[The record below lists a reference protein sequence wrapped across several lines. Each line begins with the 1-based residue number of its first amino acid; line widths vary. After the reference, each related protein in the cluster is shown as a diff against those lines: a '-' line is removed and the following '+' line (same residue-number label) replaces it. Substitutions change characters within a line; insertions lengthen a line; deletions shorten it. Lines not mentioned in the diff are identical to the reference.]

1 MTRSGLILR
10 SATYYWRTNL
20 AVVLGVGTAVAV
32 LAGALLVGDSVRG
45 SLRDIAVARLG
56 RTDQVLAATGYFP
69 DGLADRVRTALPDA
83 RTAPLVVANGFVSH
97 EASGRRA
104 GGVLVYGVDERFWR
118 FHGLSPPGDVMV
130 SPALARELAVS
141 PGDVLLTRLQ
151 KPSAIPIESLF
162 GRKDDVGR
170 TLRLT
175 VAGVLG
181 RDQLGEFALRPQQS
195 EVRAVFAPLQRVQ
208 RDLGVEGRAN
218 TVLFAGGDQSA
229 VGAGVRTALTL
240 DDLDARISLHAD
252 PPALAVE
259 SGMGVLSSA
268 LESAARAAAQ
278 EMDLTPIPV
287 FTYLANTL
295 GKGDR
300 QVPYSL
306 IAATDLTQLPNSAG
320 QPAHDAIV
328 LNEWAARE
336 LDATPGDRIRV
347 EYYLWDAERGLTTH
361 DAAFTLDRVVPI
373 AGLAAD
379 RRLAP
384 DYPGITSAGNLAD
397 WDPPFPVDLSR
408 VRPEDEKYWD
418 EYRTTPKAFIPFESG
433 RALWE
438 TRYGGATSIRVALP
452 PGADATPLA
461 DRWRN
466 GILQRLSTQSMG
478 LTVTPVRRLALEA
491 SEGATDF
498 GEYFT
503 YFSFFLVVSA
513 LLLAV
518 LFFRLGVE
526 QRLRQIGILR
536 AAGFPIAQ
544 VRRLL
549 LAEALI
555 LSIAGGIVGAAGAVG
570 YARLIVYGLK
580 TWWIGAVG
588 TTLLDLHVSW
598 ISIAAGVGGGIV
610 AAVLC
615 VVLSLRAVA
624 RLSPRALMTAQ
635 AIDAG
640 SSGDVRRAR
649 RSRFIAVALGV
660 TGLVMLAA
668 GVFYPAAQ
676 AGLFFAAAAALLVA
690 AMFLF
695 SAWVRARDARL
706 VAGRGTAAVAR
717 LGFRSAAHRP
727 SRSVMSAALIAS
739 AAFVVVSVDAF
750 RHGAVQPG
758 GDIHAGTGGY
768 ALLATTELPLL
779 RDPDDAAGRDAL
791 SVNEP
796 DLAGARFT
804 SFRVMPGDNASCLN
818 LYRPTRPTIIAPEPG
833 FLESDRFSFASS
845 LAETDEERAN
855 PWLLLKRPSDAGT
868 VPAIADAT
876 SLQYVL
882 HLGVGDVMAIDTGGP
897 RPLQIRFVAALSDS
911 VLQGEV
917 IVSEDEFT
925 KLFPAQQG
933 YRFFLV
939 DGPPAQTASEAD
951 ALAGSLERALTAF
964 GFDAVSTSERLE
976 SFHQVENTYLSTFQ
990 ALGGLGLLLGTIG
1003 LSAIMFRNVLERRRE
1018 LALLRAVG
1026 FDAGRVRVLILAEA
1040 LLLLSAGLAAGVGCA
1055 VLAVAP
1061 AWLGRHGSLPGA
1073 GLALLL
1079 LSVAVAG
1086 LISSF
1091 IATRAA
1097 LGGNLLAALR
1107 AE

>member
-1 MTRSGLILR
+1 MTRSRLILR

-56 RTDQVLAATGYFP
+56 RTDQVLAATGFFP

-83 RTAPLVVANGFVSH
+83 RTAPLVVANGFVTH
-97 EASGRRA
+97 EPSGRRA

-118 FHGLSPPGDVMV
+118 FHGLNPPGDVMV
-130 SPALARELAVS
+130 SPALARELAVT

-170 TLRLT
+170 TLRLS
-175 VAGVLG
+175 VGGVLG

-208 RDLGVEGRAN
+208 RDLGVDGRAN
-218 TVLFAGGDQSA
+218 TVLIAGGDESA

-240 DDLDARISLHAD
+240 DDLDARVSLHAD
-252 PPALAVE
+252 PRALAVE
-259 SGMGVLSSA
+259 SGMGVLSGA
-268 LESAARAAAQ
+268 LEAAARAAAQ

-287 FTYLANTL
+287 FAYLANTL
-295 GKGDR
+295 RTGDR

-306 IAATDLTQLPNSAG
+306 IAATDLAQLPNGPG

-336 LDATPGDRIRV
+336 LGATPGDRITV

-361 DAAFTLDRVVPI
+361 DQAFTLDRVVPI

-384 DYPGITSAGNLAD
+384 EYPGITSADSLAD
-397 WDPPFPVDLSR
+397 WDPPFPIDLSR
-408 VRPEDEKYWD
+408 VRPEDETYWD
-418 EYRTTPKAFIPFESG
+418 EHRTTPKAFIPFESG

-438 TRYGGATSIRVALP
+438 TRYGGATSIRIALP
-452 PGADATPLA
+452 PGADAAAVA
-461 DRWRN
+461 DRWRR

-478 LTVTPVRRLALEA
+478 LTVTPVRRRALEA

-503 YFSFFLVVSA
+503 YFSFFLVASA

-536 AAGFPIAQ
+536 AAGFPIAGI
-544 VRRLL
+544 RRLL

-555 LSIAGGIVGAAGAVG
+555 LSIAGGIVGAAGAIG

-598 ISIAAGVGGGIV
+598 VSIAAGVAGGIV

-615 VVLSLRAVA
+615 VVVSLRAVA

-635 AIDAG
+635 AIDG
-640 SSGDVRRAR
+640 SVGDVRRAR
-649 RSRFIAVALGV
+649 RSRFIAAALGV
-660 TGLVMLAA
+660 TGLGMLADGA
-668 GVFYPAAQ
+668 FSPAAQ
-676 AGLFFAAAAALLVA
+676 AGLFFGAAAALLAA

-695 SAWVRARDARL
+695 SAWVRARDVRL
-706 VAGRGTAAVAR
+706 VSGRGTAAVAR

-739 AAFVVVSVDAF
+739 AAFIVVSVDAF

-758 GDIHAGTGGY
+758 GDLHSGTGGY
-768 ALLATTELPLL
+768 ALLATSELPLL
-779 RDPDDAAGRDAL
+779 QDPDDPAGRDAL
-791 SVNEP
+791 SVNEQ

-833 FLESDRFSFASS
+833 FIESNRFSFASS

-917 IVSEDEFT
+917 IVAEDAFT
-925 KLFPAQQG
+925 NLFPAQQG

-939 DGPPAQTASEAD
+939 DGPPAQAAAEPE

-1003 LSAIMFRNVLERRRE
+1003 LSAIMFRNALERRRE

-1026 FDAGRVRVLILAEA
+1026 FDRGRVRIVILAEA
-1040 LLLLSAGLAAGVGCA
+1040 VLLLSAGLAAGVACA
-1055 VLAVAP
+1055 VVAVAP

-1079 LSVAVAG
+1079 LGVAVAG

-1097 LGGNLLAALR
+1097 LGGNILAALR